1 MNYAG
6 ITGTKQNQWLRSLK
20 GLWGEDSKL
29 KRVVKGTMIDLCA
42 SEHRFFYDKSGY
54 RKLFRETQWDIIKTN
69 SMNLNRGKLELST
82 KENFPTFKTDYKRY
96 SQGKVF

>member
-1 MNYAG
+1 MV
-6 ITGTKQNQWLRSLK
+6 TVFKGTVGRGLK
-20 GLWGEDSKL
+20 V
-29 KRVVKGTMIDLCA
+29 KRVMKGMMIDLCA

-69 SMNLNRGKLELST
+69 SMNLNRGKFELST